1 MRVRASRLLLLSVAF
16 LAGAGGVQLAVAPA
30 SRAARA
36 AAPRCSATQPSEAAV
51 VTAAAAGAKAME
63 QARAAAEAAV
73 SPPAAASKRKGA
85 QTFGKPLVIG
95 LSHKTATVE
104 VREKLSIPEA
114 QWNEAAAALVGYE
127 TVQEA
132 AILSTCNRFE
142 VYIVAEDHYAATRD
156 VLSFLRGHSGL
167 EAETLR
173 PNLFMLQDEEATL
186 HLLRVSSGLDSL
198 VVGEG
203 QILSQ
208 VKACYSHAIAP
219 ESESEPAGSAG
230 KVLGRL
236 LNSAVMAG
244 KFVRSETQIAK
255 GAVSISSA
263 AVELAVLRAPLD
275 LGMPLEST
283 SVCVIG
289 AGKMSRL
296 LLTHLAS
303 HGVTK
308 VKLLNRGRA
317 RAEELAAEHPELDVQ
332 VGLMDELWPSLQE
345 CDLAFTSTSATGCI
359 VTGAELRERGWDDEA
374 ARPLSLIDISVPRN
388 VDAECNDV
396 SAVHAYNVDDLK
408 QVVAKN
414 QARRREKVLEAE
426 VLLRDKLAE
435 FVAWQGSLQYVPA
448 ISQLQAKFES
458 VRASELE
465 KATKKLKSLDPKQ
478 RQAVEVLTKGI
489 INKLLHAPMTYL
501 RSDDADG
508 TKATVDQINALF
520 QTGDRADDN
529 RRGGRR

>member
-208 VKACYSHAIAP
+208 VKAP
-219 ESESEPAGSAG
+219 PPPPFG
-230 KVLGRL
+230 
-236 LNSAVMAG
+236 
-244 KFVRSETQIAK
+244 TPPPP
-255 GAVSISSA
+255 
-263 AVELAVLRAPLD
+263 PL
-275 LGMPLEST
+275 
-283 SVCVIG
+283 
-289 AGKMSRL
+289 
-296 LLTHLAS
+296 
-303 HGVTK
+303 
-308 VKLLNRGRA
+308 
-317 RAEELAAEHPELDVQ
+317 
-332 VGLMDELWPSLQE
+332 
-345 CDLAFTSTSATGCI
+345 
-359 VTGAELRERGWDDEA
+359 
-374 ARPLSLIDISVPRN
+374 
-388 VDAECNDV
+388 
-396 SAVHAYNVDDLK
+396 
-408 QVVAKN
+408 
-414 QARRREKVLEAE
+414 
-426 VLLRDKLAE
+426 
-435 FVAWQGSLQYVPA
+435 
-448 ISQLQAKFES
+448 
-458 VRASELE
+458 
-465 KATKKLKSLDPKQ
+465 
-478 RQAVEVLTKGI
+478 AVEVLTKGI

>member
-198 VVGEG
+198 V
-203 QILSQ
+203 
-208 VKACYSHAIAP
+208 
-219 ESESEPAGSAG
+219 
-230 KVLGRL
+230 
-236 LNSAVMAG
+236 
-244 KFVRSETQIAK
+244 
-255 GAVSISSA
+255 
-263 AVELAVLRAPLD
+263 
-275 LGMPLEST
+275 
-283 SVCVIG
+283 
-289 AGKMSRL
+289 
-296 LLTHLAS
+296 
-303 HGVTK
+303 
-308 VKLLNRGRA
+308 
-317 RAEELAAEHPELDVQ
+317 
-332 VGLMDELWPSLQE
+332 
-345 CDLAFTSTSATGCI
+345 
-359 VTGAELRERGWDDEA
+359 
-374 ARPLSLIDISVPRN
+374 
-388 VDAECNDV
+388 
-396 SAVHAYNVDDLK
+396 
-408 QVVAKN
+408 
-414 QARRREKVLEAE
+414 
-426 VLLRDKLAE
+426 
-435 FVAWQGSLQYVPA
+435 
-448 ISQLQAKFES
+448 
-458 VRASELE
+458 
-465 KATKKLKSLDPKQ
+465 ATKKLKSLDPKQ

>member
-1 MRVRASRLLLLSVAF
+1 MCPYAVVLCLFFLFQQTGGLHTAVHAGSRLGFSKMPVCR
-16 LAGAGGVQLAVAPA
+16 
-30 SRAARA
+30 RAADLL
-36 AAPRCSATQPSEAAV
+36 CVATQPEQQEMAVVAQPAAV
-51 VTAAAAGAKAME
+51 EEVKKDK
-63 QARAAAEAAV
+63 
-73 SPPAAASKRKGA
+73 KRRTGSH
-85 QTFGKPLVIG
+85 GKPIVIG

-296 LLTHLAS
+296 LQI
-303 HGVTK
+303 
-308 VKLLNRGRA
+308 GRA
-317 RAEELAAEHPELDVQ
+317 
-332 VGLMDELWPSLQE
+332 S
-345 CDLAFTSTSATGCI
+345 C
-359 VTGAELRERGWDDEA
+359 RER
-374 ARPLSLIDISVPRN
+374 V
-388 VDAECNDV
+388 
-396 SAVHAYNVDDLK
+396 
-408 QVVAKN
+408 
-414 QARRREKVLEAE
+414 
-426 VLLRDKLAE
+426 
-435 FVAWQGSLQYVPA
+435 
-448 ISQLQAKFES
+448 
-458 VRASELE
+458 
-465 KATKKLKSLDPKQ
+465 
-478 RQAVEVLTKGI
+478 
-489 INKLLHAPMTYL
+489 
-501 RSDDADG
+501 
-508 TKATVDQINALF
+508 
-520 QTGDRADDN
+520 
-529 RRGGRR
+529 